1 MKIKL
6 DHISF
11 AYDSE
16 KNIIS
21 DFSYEFED
29 RKSYIIYGEN
39 GRGKTT
45 LIKLILG
52 LLKPNSGIIEKDQ
65 EDTIGYVPDYNGL
78 YENLTLKDN
87 IFFRLGLYNK
97 NFDDVRERFE
107 HWSEAYKLTQYMDVY
122 VRDLSL
128 GTKKKAAILCTL
140 LTSPQMLVLD
150 EPTGGL
156 DEKAREEL
164 INILKELQNEMMIIT
179 VTHDDYYIKSLDSIL
194 IRI

>member
-1 MKIKL
+1 MIKVNN
-6 DHISF
+6 ISY
-11 AYDSE
+11 AYNME
-16 KNIIS
+16 KTIIS

-52 LLKPNSGIIEKDQ
+52 LIKPNAGTIQKDK
-65 EDTIGYVPDYNGL
+65 EVTIGYVPDYNGL

-97 NFDDVRERFE
+97 KFDNVRENFE
-107 HWSEAYKLTQYMDVY
+107 QWSKAYSLTQYMDVY
-122 VRDLSL
+122 VRELSL
-128 GTKKKAAILCTL
+128 GTKKKAALLCTL
-140 LTSPQMLVLD
+140 LTSPQVLVLD

-156 DEKAREEL
+156 DEKAKEEL
-164 INILKELQNEMMIIT
+164 INILKKLQNEMMIIT
-179 VTHDDYYIKSLDSIL
+179 VTHDEYYIKSLDSTF

>member
-1 MKIKL
+1 MIKVNN
-6 DHISF
+6 ISY
-11 AYDSE
+11 AYNLE
-16 KNIIS
+16 KTIIS

-29 RKSYIIYGEN
+29 GKSYIIYGEN
-39 GRGKTT
+39 GKGKTT

-52 LLKPNSGIIEKDQ
+52 LIKPNAGTIQKDK

-97 NFDDVRERFE
+97 KFDNVKENFEQ
-107 HWSEAYKLTQYMDVY
+107 WSKAYSLIQYMDVY
-122 VRDLSL
+122 VRELSL
-128 GTKKKAAILCTL
+128 GTKKKAALLCTL
-140 LTSPQMLVLD
+140 LTSPQVLVLD

-156 DEKAREEL
+156 DEMAKEEL
-164 INILKELQNEMMIIT
+164 INILKKLQNEMMIIT
-179 VTHDDYYIKSLDSIL
+179 VTHDEYYIKSLDSAL